1 MLETCSEKKTR
12 KFVLVTFK
20 KCFSR
25 FSQEIFEKKHILK
38 GILGKTDKSF
48 LADFG
53 LLAIK
58 GLGLWGIRG
67 FGGEG
72 MNPLK
77 KEHLGQKS
85 FSDNVK

>member
-58 GLGLWGIRG
+58 RLGLWGIRG
-67 FGGEG
+67 VWGGGDESVKKGTFGTKI
-72 MNPLK
+72 L
-77 KEHLGQKS
+77 
-85 FSDNVK
+85 FR